1 MCLGKQAFT
10 LALGKPGRCSPLPP
24 HASGAGSGAGGAGG
38 ERGFYRSWRGG
49 RRASG
54 WRGRRQRC
62 EPERCTGGAGRGEL
76 PLLLPATGCALGVLC
91 GGSDRRAGPVSLCGS
106 AGSRAVA
113 RLPE

>member
-1 MCLGKQAFT
+1 M
-10 LALGKPGRCSPLPP
+10 PGVR
-24 HASGAGSGAGGAGG
+24 AGSEGFTAAGGELGGLRGGGAGG
-38 ERGFYRSWRGG
+38 SGASRSAAQAV
-49 RRASG
+49 RA
-54 WRGRRQRC
+54 
-62 EPERCTGGAGRGEL
+62 RGEL